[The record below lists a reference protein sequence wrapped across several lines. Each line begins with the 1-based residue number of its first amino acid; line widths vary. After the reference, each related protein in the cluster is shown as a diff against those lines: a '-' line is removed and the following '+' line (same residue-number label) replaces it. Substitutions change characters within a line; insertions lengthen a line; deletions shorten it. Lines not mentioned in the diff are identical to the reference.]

1 MNDLHSLHKR
11 TALDLHEIVKGC
23 FAARLP
29 GEPVPFPVAD
39 FEGIVFFGAVGIAG
53 YPYQLIRLI
62 DLKICQQIQL
72 FCLLNILRGEVC
84 HGLSLLSVCLLGIQ
98 MAHIIRLCFDN
109 GLHFLHMGTFVM
121 LPDPKYILQGM
132 LGFEKCLTL
141 LGC

>member
-11 TALDLHEIVKGC
+11 TAPDLHEIVKGRP
-23 FAARLP
+23 AACLP
-29 GEPVPFPVAD
+29 GKPVPFPVAD
-39 FEGIVFFGAVGIAG
+39 SEGIVVSGAVGIAG
-53 YPYQLIRLI
+53 HLHQLIRLVN
-62 DLKICQQIQL
+62 LEVCQQVQL
-72 FCLLNILRGEVC
+72 FDLLDVLRGEVC
-84 HGLSLLSVCLLGIQ
+84 HGLPLLSVCLLGIQ

-121 LPDPKYILQGM
+121 LPGPKYILQGM